1 MRHMPLILLTL
12 ISLMASLA
20 TGGTA
25 ARAGNSNANGQVS
38 CGMTDVNVTAT
49 RTDDHFQYSY
59 GCYFFGSG
67 FPIRVFADVTAD
79 YDKTTQ
85 TASESIHARY
95 HGEEY
100 TSTWDC
106 TSDPW
111 ADEDQS
117 TDPCTI
123 PPHFYHLTGDPQ
135 YEDLID
141 FWNCYFGSPAVPDW
155 VLGSS
160 GPECSGFSGTLP
172 GTEPLSV
179 PAEAGEEAQ
188 LHVLAAQLQN
198 AINALPPPPQ
208 TSIRNATTC
217 AACIIAGELNSNSG
231 GAAPALPDFAITRIS
246 GPQQLSQGSSDTYD
260 VVLANL
266 GAKPPQQVQIE
277 IQVSGALSYQQ
288 MTQTPSGFDCL
299 GTGPIICTGPLGG
312 SGDPLSTTVAD
323 FQLQIQGSQAGL
335 GSISATANPSGAI
348 QESDTTNDAKTLA
361 VTVN

>member
-1 MRHMPLILLTL
+1 MKLMHLAFLTATSLIVSLT
-12 ISLMASLA
+12 
-20 TGGTA
+20 TGGAT
-25 ARAGNSNANGQVS
+25 ARAGNSNANSQVS

-100 TSTWDC
+100 TSTWSC

-111 ADEDQS
+111 VNEDQS
-117 TDPCTI
+117 TDPCTG

-141 FWNCYFGSPAVPDW
+141 FWNCYFGNPAVADW

-160 GPECSGFSGTLP
+160 GPECSGYSGTPP
-172 GTEPLSV
+172 GNEPLSV
-179 PAEAGEEAQ
+179 PEDLGLEPQ

-208 TSIRNATTC
+208 TSIRNAATC
-217 AACIIAGELNSNSG
+217 AACIIAGELNSSS
-231 GAAPALPDFAITRIS
+231 GAAAALPDFSITRIS
-246 GPQQLSQGSSDTYD
+246 GPQQLSKGSSGTYD

-266 GAKPPQQVQIE
+266 GAKPSQQVQVE
-277 IQVSGALSYQQ
+277 IQVNGSLSYLQ

-299 GTGPIICTGPLGG
+299 GNGPIICTGPLGG
-312 SGDPLSTTVAD
+312 SGDPLSATVAN

-348 QESDTTNDAKTLA
+348 QESDTTNDSKTLA

>member
-1 MRHMPLILLTL
+1 MRRMHLAFLTATSLI
-12 ISLMASLA
+12 ASLT
-20 TGGTA
+20 TGGAT
-25 ARAGNSNANGQVS
+25 ARAGNSNANSQVS

-100 TSTWDC
+100 TSTWNC

-141 FWNCYFGSPAVPDW
+141 FWSCYSGVGVPDW
-155 VLGSS
+155 VLGNS
-160 GPECSGFSGTLP
+160 GPECPGYSGTPP
-172 GTEPLSV
+172 GIEPSSV
-179 PAEAGEEAQ
+179 PDEIGQEPS

-198 AINALPPPPQ
+198 AINALPPSPQ

-217 AACIIAGELNSNSG
+217 AACIIAGELNSSSS
-231 GAAPALPDFAITRIS
+231 GAAPALPDFSITRIS
-246 GPQQLSQGSSDTYD
+246 GPQQLSQGFSGTYD

-266 GAKPPQQVQIE
+266 GAKPSQQVQIE

-288 MTQTPSGFDCL
+288 MAQTPTGFDCL
-299 GTGPIICTGPLGG
+299 GNVPIVCTGPLGG
-312 SGDPLSTTVAD
+312 SSDPPITTSAD

-348 QESDTTNDAKTLA
+348 QESDTTNDSKTLA